1 MTKTIIWAAIAAA
14 FAVTISGVLI
24 FSLLQDVEA
33 KPPITGAP
41 NVPIGTVIDWFCV
54 DPCTI
59 PHGFAFADGSV
70 VDDPSSPLDGVT
82 LPDLEPGTFVRGA
95 ATTDDVG
102 DTGGSPGGHTHSV
115 DPPNTETTS
124 DFHDHQLIVGDTGE
138 SFGNDSDSPAGCLG
152 DVTPLVCNFVAAPN
166 HHHSGGNLRLGSAG
180 TFHTHFVDVLPFDS
194 APSDDLPPF
203 VDLVKIIR
211 IK

>member
-1 MTKTIIWAAIAAA
+1 MKKTIIWAAIAAG

-24 FSLLQDVEA
+24 FMPLDDVEA
-33 KPPITGAP
+33 APAGPKVPVGA
-41 NVPIGTVIDWFCV
+41 VLDWFCV

-59 PHGFAFADGSV
+59 PPGYVLADGSV

-82 LPDLEPGTFVRGA
+82 LPDLRETFVRGA

-102 DTGGSPGGHTHSV
+102 DTGGSPGEHTHSV

-124 DFHDHQLIVGDTGE
+124 DSHFHGVDGDLGGATVFNG
-138 SFGNDSDSPAGCLG
+138 FSPGGCVAGCNL
-152 DVTPLVCNFVAAPN
+152 LVADHNHNIGTLTAADDD
-166 HHHSGGNLRLGSAG
+166 HSHAVETS
-180 TFHTHFVDVLPFDS
+180 PFDS
-194 APSDDLPPF
+194 ASSDGLPPF

-211 IK
+211 IKVI